1 MKEDSYRRLAE
12 HLDRLPGG
20 FAPSETGAELRLLQR
35 LFTEQEAELA
45 IHLTLD
51 REEAPAIAS
60 RAGLPL
66 ADTQQRL
73 AEMARKGLIFSV
85 HSEEGPTLYH
95 AVPWIVGI
103 YEYQVNNLG
112 EAFLRDLGVY
122 WRTRKPRPRPKTIP
136 QMRTIPVG
144 ESIEP
149 HLEALPYEQVEE
161 LIKVH
166 DRFAVA
172 PCICRRMARATG
184 GGCDAPEESCLVL
197 GEWADYYTYGNR
209 ARAIDRA
216 EVMEILKRA
225 DAANLVLQPS
235 NSMESVFICCCC
247 GCCCGILRGLQ
258 SHPRPAE
265 IVASSFIAQL
275 DRDSCLGCWDCIE
288 RCQMQA
294 LAKDGDHVTLNAD
307 RCIGCG
313 LCVTTCPSGA
323 LTLVR
328 KPGTE
333 QTQPPPTLDATW
345 QMIVQAEDRWS

>member
-1 MKEDSYRRLAE
+1 METYRKLAE

-20 FAPSETGAELRLLQR
+20 FAPSETGAELRLLQG

-45 IHLTLD
+45 TYLTLN
-51 REEAPAIAS
+51 REDAQAIAD

-66 ADTQQRL
+66 AETEQRL
-73 AEMARKGLIFSV
+73 AEMARKGLIFSL
-85 HSEEGPTLYH
+85 HSEESHTLYH
-95 AVPWIVGI
+95 AVPWVVGI

-112 EAFLRDLGVY
+112 EAFLRDLGDY
-122 WRTRKPRPRPKTIP
+122 WRTQKQRPRPQTIP

-149 HLEALPYEQVEE
+149 HLEALPYEQVDE
-161 LIKVH
+161 LINAH

-172 PCICRRMARATG
+172 PCICRRMARVGG

-197 GEWADYYTYGNR
+197 GEWADYYVDGNR
-209 ARAIDRA
+209 ARAIERS
-216 EVMEILKRA
+216 EVKEILERA
-225 DAANLVLQPS
+225 YAANLVLQPS

-294 LAKDGDHVTLNAD
+294 LAEDGDRVALNAG

-313 LCVTTCPSGA
+313 LCVSTCPTEA
-323 LTLVR
+323 LALVR
-328 KPGTE
+328 KSGSE
-333 QTQPPPTLDATW
+333 RMQPPPTLDATW
-345 QMIVQAEDRWS
+345 QMIVQAQAGPQG